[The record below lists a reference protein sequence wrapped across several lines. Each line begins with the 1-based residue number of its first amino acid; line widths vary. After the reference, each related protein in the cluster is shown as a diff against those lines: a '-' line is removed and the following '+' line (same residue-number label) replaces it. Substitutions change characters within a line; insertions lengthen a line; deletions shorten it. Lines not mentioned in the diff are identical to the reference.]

1 MTLKTMITVWCVM
14 GVWLT
19 VAPLRSHG
27 SSPEERE
34 AAYAETL
41 HPFTGTSV
49 TGTSLPAVDTGSLT
63 GNQLVQHEGHGL

>member
-1 MTLKTMITVWCVM
+1 MIRVWCVM

-27 SSPEERE
+27 SSPQERE
-34 AAYAETL
+34 AVYAETL
-41 HPFTGTSV
+41 RPFTGTSV
-49 TGTSLPAVDTGSLT
+49 PAVDTGSLT